1 MFTASEMSI
10 DDLMHMVLRRTID
23 EGLRIQPRKG
33 AAREIVGAVLELQDP
48 RSRVSR
54 SQTRSALFS
63 ALGELVWYL
72 GGRDNVAQ
80 IAHYIRMYERFGVD
94 GRVEGGYGPR
104 LFGPNGQIPGLIQNL
119 KGHPDSRQA
128 VVQLFA
134 ASDLNNEK
142 DVPCTCTLQFLL
154 RGGALNLV
162 VHMRSN
168 DVFLGL
174 PHDIFCFT
182 MIQELVARS
191 VGAELGRYIHM
202 VGSLH
207 IYEEHIEAAESFM
220 LEGWHAAYP
229 MPPMPEGDP
238 WKGVS
243 ALIDA
248 EERIREGSFDAGALS
263 DRSSYWDD
271 LIRVFLAFGLEAGQ
285 LDEVAKL
292 KDSTH
297 DFFRIYLSDRQQ
309 KVSER

>member
-1 MFTASEMSI
+1 MFTVSEASI
-10 DDLMHMVLRRTID
+10 DDLMNVVLRRTID
-23 EGLRIQPRKG
+23 EGAHINPRKG

-72 GGRDNVAQ
+72 SGHDDVAQ
-80 IAHYIRMYERFGVD
+80 IAHYIRMYEKLGVN
-94 GRVEGGYGPR
+94 GRIEGGYGPR
-104 LFGPNGQIPGLIQNL
+104 LFGPTGQVPKLIDDL
-119 KGHPDSRQA
+119 KSHQDSRQA

-134 ASDLNNEK
+134 ASDLGNEK

-154 RGGALNLV
+154 RDGALHLV

-191 VGAELGRYIHM
+191 VGAELGRYVHM

-207 IYEEHIEAAESFM
+207 IYDERIGDAERFL
-220 LEGWHAAYP
+220 LEGWHTAYP
-229 MPPMPEGDP
+229 MPSMPDGDP
-238 WKGVS
+238 WTGVS

-248 EERIREGSFDAGALS
+248 EERIRGGSFDARNLS
-263 DRSSYWDD
+263 DRPTYWDD
-271 LIRVFLAFGLEAGQ
+271 LIKVLLAFRIGPDQ
-285 LDEVAKL
+285 LDQVAEL
-292 KDSTH
+292 QESTH
-297 DFFRIYLSDRQQ
+297 EFFRLYLSDRQQ
-309 KVSER
+309 KVGER